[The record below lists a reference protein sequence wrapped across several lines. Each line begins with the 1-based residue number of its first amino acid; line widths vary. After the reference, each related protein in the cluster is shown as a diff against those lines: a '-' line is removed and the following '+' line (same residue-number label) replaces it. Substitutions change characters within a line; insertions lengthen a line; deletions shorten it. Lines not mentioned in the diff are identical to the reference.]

1 VADIAGGETRAYLV
15 RNAILSRFKVAV
27 TLTTKIKLQGIL
39 AMTEAVRTEV
49 ATEYLGGGVTCTLFA
64 EMAGESLEI
73 PAITYPR
80 DWIEAVKER
89 FLPRWAR
96 RRWPVSFSYVVWDA
110 TVLYPMISLPEEDHY
125 LSEVRVDIREG
136 DGEK

>member
-1 VADIAGGETRAYLV
+1 MAEIAGGETRAYLV

-27 TLTTKIKLQGIL
+27 TLATKIKLQSIL
-39 AMTEAVRTEV
+39 AMTEDIRTEV

-80 DWIEAVKER
+80 DWIE
-89 FLPRWAR
+89 P
-96 RRWPVSFSYVVWDA
+96 
-110 TVLYPMISLPEEDHY
+110 
-125 LSEVRVDIREG
+125 
-136 DGEK
+136 